1 MEYIPP
7 LLSTS
12 EKLLLN
18 VKMNLDTERERLFLQ
33 SVTLAQLKI
42 ELNTDQAKKAFWINI
57 YNAYYQ
63 IEARKSTIN
72 RKTIFSTRA
81 ILIAQNYLS
90 LDDIEHGILRKNRW
104 KWSFGYLRNPF
115 AFALLKDLEVQIID
129 FRIHFALNCGAKS
142 CPPIAFYN
150 YTKIDQ
156 QLNDAMFS
164 FLEQETTIDH
174 STKTIAT
181 SKLLLWYRA
190 DFGGTKGV
198 KKILSNLLAL
208 DLTPYSIRFTAY
220 SWESHLENYS

>member
-1 MEYIPP
+1 MDCPNC
-7 LLSTS
+7 LLSIS

-18 VKMNLDTERERLFLQ
+18 VKMNLDTEQEQLFLN
-33 SVTLAQLKI
+33 SVTLTHLKAK
-42 ELNTDQAKKAFWINI
+42 LNKDAAKKAFWINI
-57 YNAYYQ
+57 YNAFYQ
-63 IEARKSTIN
+63 IEARKSAVN
-72 RKTIFSTRA
+72 RKTIFSA
-81 ILIAQNYLS
+81 KKILIAENLFS

-115 AFALLKDLEVQIID
+115 ASTLLIDMEVQTID

-150 YTKIDQ
+150 FEKTDQ
-156 QLNDAMFS
+156 QLDSAMHS

-174 STKTIAT
+174 RTKTITT

-190 DFGGTKGV
+190 DFGGTKGIKQALTKV
-198 KKILSNLLAL
+198 LAV
-208 DLTPYSIRFTAY
+208 DTTPYKIRFESY